1 MKEARTA
8 SFFCLGVNSR
18 DILKLREIYEIC
30 KPEGREFAMN
40 KVAKEIGGWALSLG
54 IAFVIALVIGIF
66 GIQPTKVL
74 GHSMD
79 PTLSDQERI
88 YVSKLS
94 HTLGYEPDYGDI
106 VIIDSRVSRERTLKD
121 DIMEHPLFSLLSG
134 KVDDNLY
141 VKRVIGKAGDKLQ
154 FKDNKVYRNGQPLDE
169 PYLNETMLYESNE
182 EITVPADHVFV
193 MGDNRNNSKDSR
205 DIGPVPLDHV
215 LGIKI
220 NG

>member
-1 MKEARTA
+1 M
-8 SFFCLGVNSR
+8 S
-18 DILKLREIYEIC
+18 
-30 KPEGREFAMN
+30 

-134 KVDDNLY
+134 KADDNLY

-182 EITVPADHVFV
+182 EITVPAGHVFV